1 MNKKYIL
8 YGLILIETIIQTVG
22 SIYYDSTPK
31 FVWTWANAIM
41 FLVPLLWGLKPGLVC
56 LIPAVVSEFVF
67 FFSYHIYGP
76 LLHAATFTI
85 TTIVLGLLHNKL
97 KDLTLIQKIVFN
109 TVLVLAS
116 LILEEL
122 LYRASIAVFLHHDAK
137 WASVIEPF
145 QSPVNIILLIG
156 FTVVLTYLVYLDKD
170 KKIETNQA

>member
-1 MNKKYIL
+1 
-8 YGLILIETIIQTVG
+8 
-22 SIYYDSTPK
+22 
-31 FVWTWANAIM
+31 M
-41 FLVPLLWGLKPGLVC
+41 FLVPLLWGLKPVLVC
-56 LIPAVVSEFVF
+56 LIPAVVSELVF

-76 LLHAATFTI
+76 
-85 TTIVLGLLHNKL
+85 LLHNKL

-145 QSPVNIILLIG
+145 QSLVNIILLIG
-156 FTVVLTYLVYLDKD
+156 FTVVLTYLVLDKD
-170 KKIETNQA
+170 KKIETNQV

>member
-1 MNKKYIL
+1 M
-8 YGLILIETIIQTVG
+8 GIEAR
-22 SIYYDSTPK
+22 SCLPDS
-31 FVWTWANAIM
+31 
-41 FLVPLLWGLKPGLVC
+41 
-56 LIPAVVSEFVF
+56 AVVSELVF

-145 QSPVNIILLIG
+145 QSLVNIILLIG
-156 FTVVLTYLVYLDKD
+156 FTVVLTYLVLDKD
-170 KKIETNQA
+170 KKLKQIKRNLLLQEIFLWEQKTSCKRRSY